1 MVRAERDYASPMTDY
16 DQRSLLNELE
26 PEAGRLYDRHASV
39 AQEWFPHDF
48 IPYRLGRDFDK
59 EPWTPDQPRLT
70 GVAQTAFE
78 IGLLTED
85 NLPSYHRLIHG
96 MFGAGDGAWINWV
109 GRWTAEEGR
118 HAIVLRDYLTV
129 TRNIDPIMLERGRM
143 TQLQQ
148 GYDHESPDTLRGLA
162 YVTFQELA
170 TRIAH
175 RNTGR
180 YSNDPVA
187 DKIMVRIAADENLH
201 MVFYR
206 DIISAA
212 LVLEPSAAVCAIVD
226 EVLAF
231 QMPGAG
237 IPGFIRKAAQI
248 AKAGIYDI
256 RVHRDEVLMPIL
268 RHWRIFELTNLDA
281 AAEAA
286 RTRLAEHLAKLDE
299 AGQAVRGARLAP
311 TSSERCRADAETGG
325 SSIASVRADESPHRA
340 SVPFHDRFWQV
351 SLVRSW
357 VPRSNWSRA
366 PRRTCDVPGTVG
378 HDPAGTTTSR
388 HRRARQ
394 TALGRRYR
402 SAIARAVAATRA
414 RTSGG
419 PRTSTQRPAASR
431 CRWASSGQSRRSRS
445 RSQPSGSGSSSVS
458 AHGDR
463 AVADGVPQVVER
475 SGRTRTS
482 TAMRGTSRS

>member
-1 MVRAERDYASPMTDY
+1 MTDRDVAY
-16 DQRSLLNELE
+16 DEASLLRELE
-26 PEAGRLYDRHASV
+26 PEAGRLYDRHAKV
-39 AQEWFPHDF
+39 AVEWFPHDF

-96 MFGAGDGAWINWV
+96 MFGRGDGAWINWV

-148 GYDHESPDTLRGLA
+148 GYDHDAPDTLHGLA
-162 YVTFQELA
+162 YVAFQELA

-180 YSNDPVA
+180 YSDDPVA

-206 DIISAA
+206 DILAA
-212 LVLEPSAAVCAIVD
+212 AIKIEPSAAVCAIVD

-231 QMPGAG
+231 SMPGAG

-256 RVHRDEVLMPIL
+256 RVHREDVLMPIIKY
-268 RHWRIFELTNLDA
+268 WGIFELENLNA

-286 RTRLAEHLAKLDE
+286 RVRLAEHLEQLDLAAKKFE
-299 AGQAVRGARLAP
+299 ERLA
-311 TSSERCRADAETGG
+311 
-325 SSIASVRADESPHRA
+325 
-340 SVPFHDRFWQV
+340 
-351 SLVRSW
+351 
-357 VPRSNWSRA
+357 
-366 PRRTCDVPGTVG
+366 
-378 HDPAGTTTSR
+378 
-388 HRRARQ
+388 
-394 TALGRRYR
+394 
-402 SAIARAVAATRA
+402 
-414 RTSGG
+414 
-419 PRTSTQRPAASR
+419 TSTIPRM
-431 CRWASSGQSRRSRS
+431 
-445 RSQPSGSGSSSVS
+445 VS
-458 AHGDR
+458 AG
-463 AVADGVPQVVER
+463 
-475 SGRTRTS
+475 
-482 TAMRGTSRS
+482 

>member
-1 MVRAERDYASPMTDY
+1 MPDY
-16 DQRSLLNELE
+16 DERALLIELE
-26 PEAGRLYDRHASV
+26 PEAGRLYDRHAKV

-96 MFGAGDGAWINWV
+96 MFGKGDGAWINWV

-129 TRNIDPIMLERGRM
+129 TRNIDPIALERGRM
-143 TQLQQ
+143 AQLQK
-148 GYDHESPDTLRGLA
+148 GYEHEAPDTLHGLA

-180 YSNDPVA
+180 YSDDPVA
-187 DKIMVRIAADENLH
+187 DRIMVRIASDENLH

-206 DIISAA
+206 DILSAA
-212 LVLEPSAAVCAIVD
+212 IALEPSAAVRAIVD

-237 IPGFIRKAAQI
+237 IPNFVRKAATI

-256 RVHRDEVLMPIL
+256 RVHRDEVLMPIIK
-268 RHWRIFELTNLDA
+268 HWGIFELPNLDA
-281 AAEAA
+281 TATAA
-286 RTRLAEHLAKLDE
+286 RQRLAQHLDELEVAARKFEARLAES
-299 AGQAVRGARLAP
+299 GVVR
-311 TSSERCRADAETGG
+311 
-325 SSIASVRADESPHRA
+325 V
-340 SVPFHDRFWQV
+340 
-351 SLVRSW
+351 
-357 VPRSNWSRA
+357 
-366 PRRTCDVPGTVG
+366 
-378 HDPAGTTTSR
+378 GTT
-388 HRRARQ
+388 
-394 TALGRRYR
+394 
-402 SAIARAVAATRA
+402 V
-414 RTSGG
+414 
-419 PRTSTQRPAASR
+419 
-431 CRWASSGQSRRSRS
+431 
-445 RSQPSGSGSSSVS
+445 
-458 AHGDR
+458 
-463 AVADGVPQVVER
+463 
-475 SGRTRTS
+475 
-482 TAMRGTSRS
+482 

>member
-1 MVRAERDYASPMTDY
+1 MQSRTGPTRRRVIDGYAGPMTGY
-16 DQRSLLNELE
+16 DQLALLNELE

-39 AQEWFPHDF
+39 AQEWFPHDY

-129 TRNIDPIMLERGRM
+129 TRNIDPILLERGRM

-148 GYDHESPDTLRGLA
+148 GYDHEAPDTLRGLA

-180 YSNDPVA
+180 YSDDPVA

-206 DIISAA
+206 DILAAA
-212 LVLEPSAAVCAIVD
+212 LVLEPSATVCAIVD

-231 QMPGAG
+231 KMPGAA
-237 IPGFIRKAAQI
+237 IPGFVRKAAQI

-256 RVHRDEVLMPIL
+256 RVHRDEVLLPIL
-268 RHWRIFELTNLDA
+268 RHWKIFELTGLDA
-281 AAEAA
+281 RAEVA
-286 RTRLAEHLAKLDE
+286 RTRLADHLAALEE
-299 AGQAVRGARLAP
+299 AAKRFEARIA
-311 TSSERCRADAETGG
+311 TSNVPRM
-325 SSIASVRADESPHRA
+325 SIA
-340 SVPFHDRFWQV
+340 
-351 SLVRSW
+351 
-357 VPRSNWSRA
+357 
-366 PRRTCDVPGTVG
+366 
-378 HDPAGTTTSR
+378 
-388 HRRARQ
+388 
-394 TALGRRYR
+394 
-402 SAIARAVAATRA
+402 
-414 RTSGG
+414 GG
-419 PRTSTQRPAASR
+419 
-431 CRWASSGQSRRSRS
+431 
-445 RSQPSGSGSSSVS
+445 
-458 AHGDR
+458 
-463 AVADGVPQVVER
+463 
-475 SGRTRTS
+475 
-482 TAMRGTSRS
+482 

>member
-1 MVRAERDYASPMTDY
+1 MPDY
-16 DQRSLLNELE
+16 DERALLHDLE
-26 PEAGRLYDRHASV
+26 PVAGSLYDRHAKV

-96 MFGAGDGAWINWV
+96 MFGRGDGAWINWV

-118 HAIVLRDYLTV
+118 HAIVLRDYLMV
-129 TRNIDPIMLERGRM
+129 TRNIDPILLERGRM

-148 GYDHESPDTLRGLA
+148 GYEHDSPDTLRGLA
-162 YVTFQELA
+162 YVAFQELA

-180 YSNDPVA
+180 YSDDPVA

-206 DIISAA
+206 DILAA
-212 LVLEPSAAVCAIVD
+212 AIELQPSAAVEAIVA

-231 QMPGAG
+231 EMPGAG
-237 IPGFIRKAAQI
+237 IPGFMRKAAAI

-268 RHWRIFELTNLDA
+268 RHWRIFELTGLDA

-286 RTRLAEHLAKLDE
+286 RETLVQHLAALEASAQRFESKL
-299 AGQAVRGARLAP
+299 
-311 TSSERCRADAETGG
+311 
-325 SSIASVRADESPHRA
+325 
-340 SVPFHDRFWQV
+340 
-351 SLVRSW
+351 
-357 VPRSNWSRA
+357 
-366 PRRTCDVPGTVG
+366 
-378 HDPAGTTTSR
+378 
-388 HRRARQ
+388 
-394 TALGRRYR
+394 
-402 SAIARAVAATRA
+402 
-414 RTSGG
+414 
-419 PRTSTQRPAASR
+419 AASGVQR
-431 CRWASSGQSRRSRS
+431 LT
-445 RSQPSGSGSSSVS
+445 S
-458 AHGDR
+458 AG
-463 AVADGVPQVVER
+463 
-475 SGRTRTS
+475 
-482 TAMRGTSRS
+482 